1 MREALDSPK
10 RALGPVVP
18 GTGLPSSWSDAP
30 DLFYQEAE
38 LLAYLRSRFE
48 VTERTAF
55 GHSHTP
61 TVTVAAGPSI
71 RELTDEWSRSG
82 GIGVRKG
89 RRMLV
94 RLVEA
99 GYVIRARAGQGK
111 GRQKV
116 ALRLADNLNSRS
128 DAFGSSPRG
137 EYRSGL

>member
-1 MREALDSPK
+1 MGDTPDSPK
-10 RALGPVVP
+10 TLGPVVT

-48 VTERTAF
+48 VTERVAF

-61 TVTVAAGPSI
+61 TVSVAAGPSI

-99 GYVIRARAGQGK
+99 GYVIRTRAGQGK

-116 ALRLADNLNSRS
+116 ALRLAIHLDDRT
-128 DAFGSSPRG
+128 DGRG
-137 EYRSGL
+137 QGPNCDS

>member
-1 MREALDSPK
+1 VDALDSPK
-10 RALGPVVP
+10 SALEPVVP

-61 TVTVAAGPSI
+61 TVTVAARAQASANSPTRWVSEQRENWSSTGPPAF
-71 RELTDEWSRSG
+71 W
-82 GIGVRKG
+82 
-89 RRMLV
+89 V

-99 GYVIRARAGQGK
+99 DYLIRARAGQGK
-111 GRQKV
+111 GPAEDRFI
-116 ALRLADNLNSRS
+116 AWAGLIDSRS
-128 DAFGSSPRG
+128 DR
-137 EYRSGL
+137 

>member
-1 MREALDSPK
+1 MRDAANLPRSAP
-10 RALGPVVP
+10 GPVVAR
-18 GTGLPSSWSDAP
+18 TGPPSSWPDAP

-48 VTERTAF
+48 VTERAAY

-61 TVTVAAGPSI
+61 TVSVAAGPSI
-71 RELTDEWSRSG
+71 RELTDEWARSKG
-82 GIGVRKG
+82 LGVRKG

-99 GYVIRARAGQGK
+99 GHVVRTRAGQGK

-116 ALRLADNLNSRS
+116 ALRLRDGVRS
-128 DAFGSSPRG
+128 QPVCF
-137 EYRSGL
+137 

>member
-1 MREALDSPK
+1 MRDALDSPES
-10 RALGPVVP
+10 APGPVVR
-18 GTGLPSSWSDAP
+18 GTGPPSSWPDAP
-30 DLFYQEAE
+30 ELFYQEAQ

-48 VTERTAF
+48 VTERAAF
-55 GHSHTP
+55 GHSYTP
-61 TVTVAAGPSI
+61 TVSVAAGPSI

-116 ALRLADNLNSRS
+116 ALRLADGIRS
-128 DAFGSSPRG
+128 QSVCF
-137 EYRSGL
+137 

>member
-1 MREALDSPK
+1 MRDALDSPK
-10 RALGPVVP
+10 SALEPVVP

-99 GYVIRARAGQGK
+99 GYVVRARAGQGK

-116 ALRLADNLNSRS
+116 ALRLADMR
-128 DAFGSSPRG
+128 AREPRHAPSTEATG
-137 EYRSGL
+137 